1 MQASPFTD
9 YLVSGSLPRR
19 IGNASQLSAPNET
32 LRSSDGSVMMAAY
45 LAGHWRTL
53 CELLNCTELLTD
65 PRFIERED
73 RMRNRPALIAELER
87 RTMRYT
93 AEELFQL
100 FDRAGLMAGVSRS
113 YAQVADCPQVRDN
126 GLLMDV
132 RSDDGRRYRGLRSP
146 LADFGTSA
154 ANFIVSAGAQTEE
167 ILAELP
173 TRPKEQHAHR
183 LLG

>member
-1 MQASPFTD
+1 
-9 YLVSGSLPRR
+9 
-19 IGNASQLSAPNET
+19 
-32 LRSSDGSVMMAAY
+32 
-45 LAGHWRTL
+45 
-53 CELLNCTELLTD
+53 
-65 PRFIERED
+65 
-73 RMRNRPALIAELER
+73 MRNRSALIGELER

-93 AEELFQL
+93 AEELFEL

-132 RSDDGRRYRGLRSP
+132 RADDGRHYRGLRSP
-146 LADFGTSA
+146 LAEFGTSA
-154 ANFIVSAGAQTEE
+154 AHFIVSAGAQTDE

-173 TRPKEQHAHR
+173 ARQEEHRADR